1 MAEGERDSAANQ
13 NRRVKVYV
21 LGGDGQWDDRGTG
34 YVTCELIAEHDAL
47 GLRVL
52 SEQETNKELLV
63 TKIFEEEVFQRQGD
77 TIVTW
82 TNPETREDVALSFQE
97 AAGAQEVWEIIC
109 QVQGRSPL
117 DEGGDDSAAGGG
129 HVSDNAGSDLKLPV
143 PDMESL
149 QQLQDIVTNATSATR
164 DRIVEGVMEDGYL
177 AKLLSIFRDC
187 EDLEMTNSL
196 HTLFRIFKGLIMLN
210 EPSLIEACLSDGF
223 FLDTM
228 GILEYDPDYAKHEMK
243 HRHYLQSPGLF
254 KQAVPITHQPTLAK
268 IHLNFRLTYLKDVVM
283 ARYIDDISF
292 STIRELILLN
302 NVEIIA
308 HIQSDTAFLQKLF
321 QVCGDGSS
329 SSNGHTANATQ
340 AKTAGATALAPEKK
354 RPNAAAAK
362 GRAATAKEAKE
373 MAAESS
379 AHTKRINGFLF
390 LRELFELAKG
400 LQMPH
405 QMSFFRALSTV
416 GLFAILEEAIKSED
430 ACIVA
435 ASAEMMLSTLNHDAS
450 MLRSYIMKQSDQ
462 KQGLL
467 PSLIHALLH
476 YQDTGLKAS
485 IGDIVRYLLDSTAMD
500 LSPER
505 DSFLNLFYD
514 QEMDTLLSPFLQP
527 DLWTEDGQQPKD
539 VEKDKLE
546 EKAAKA
552 NLANLLAHN
561 GASGALHSQAHSQAQ
576 RDALTEIAAVSAR
589 RRERK
594 ACWDCALRHVVELLS
609 FCVEHHGHRIKYYM
623 LRNNVMQAVTL
634 LLAAVDKHLVLTA
647 LKFVRQC
654 VGVGEVFYNRYI
666 VKKDLF
672 KGVMN
677 LLEQH
682 LHRNNLINSAII
694 ELFDHIRVKNVKELI
709 KYMVDKYRTLYEK
722 LDYVDT
728 YKNLLVKYEQ
738 NEQYDQDTA
747 NGLTSLTS
755 ATSTDASHV
764 RGARDGPRRGG
775 RGRGPGAFGSKLEED
790 DDQDYFNEDDDD
802 EPQHGPPPPF
812 YAPHPAAQESKENE
826 SKENE
831 TPMGLAALGAYED
844 DDEPDAS
851 PAPNKREDQNDD
863 TRDASTRDAKRSR
876 F

>member
-1 MAEGERDSAANQ
+1 MAATREDNASNQ

-21 LGGDGQWDDRGTG
+21 LGSDGQWDDRGTG
-34 YVTCELIAEHDAL
+34 YVTCELISEHDAL

-52 SEQETNKELLV
+52 SEQESNKELLS

-117 DEGGDDSAAGGG
+117 DEGGEDAAGGG
-129 HVSDNAGSDLKLPV
+129 GNVSDGAGSDLKLPL
-143 PDMESL
+143 PDMENL
-149 QQLQDIVTNATSATR
+149 QHLQDIVSNATSATR
-164 DRIVEGVMEDGYL
+164 DRIVDGVMADGYL
-177 AKLLSIFRDC
+177 ATLLSIFRDC

-210 EPSLIEACLSDGF
+210 EPSLIEACLSDSF

-243 HRHYLQSPGLF
+243 HREYLQSPGLF

-292 STIRELILLN
+292 STMRELIQLN

-308 HIQSDTAFLQKLF
+308 HIQADTPFLNKLF
-321 QVCGDGSS
+321 QVCGEGSS
-329 SSNGHTANATQ
+329 TSNGIVPKP
-340 AKTAGATALAPEKK
+340 KTAGAAALAGDKKQPTPKTPAPKDKDTSTPKEK
-354 RPNAAAAK
+354 
-362 GRAATAKEAKE
+362 
-373 MAAESS
+373 ESA

-390 LRELFELAKG
+390 LRELFEMAKG
-400 LQMPH
+400 LQMAH

-416 GLFAILEEAIKSED
+416 GLFAILEEAIKSHD
-430 ACIVA
+430 ARIVS
-435 ASAEMMLSTLNHDAS
+435 ASTEMMLSTLNHDAS
-450 MLRSYIMKQSDQ
+450 MLRSYLIKESSSQTQASKQAGNSSREP
-462 KQGLL
+462 QGLL
-467 PSLIHALLH
+467 ASLIHALLH
-476 YQDTGLKAS
+476 YQDTGLKAQ

-500 LSPER
+500 VSPER

-514 QEMDTLLSPFLQP
+514 EHMDTLLSPFLQP
-527 DLWTEDGQQPKD
+527 DMWTEEGQLAKD
-539 VEKDKLE
+539 VQNDTE
-546 EKAAKA
+546 EEEAAKA
-552 NLANLLAHN
+552 KIAAAVALN
-561 GASGALHSQAHSQAQ
+561 GTARGMPSQAH
-576 RDALTEIAAVSAR
+576 RDALTEMACVAAR

-594 ACWDCALRHVVELLS
+594 ACWDCARKHVVELLS
-609 FCVEHHGHRIKYYM
+609 FSVEHHGHRIKYYM
-623 LRNNVMQAVTL
+623 LRNNVMQAVTA

-647 LKFVRQC
+647 LKFLRQC

-677 LLEQH
+677 LLSQH

-709 KYMVDKYRTLYEK
+709 NYMVDKYRTLYEK

-738 NEQYDQDTA
+738 NQQYEQDTA
-747 NGLTSLTS
+747 NGLTSVTASS
-755 ATSTDASHV
+755 ADTDPSHT

-775 RGRGPGAFGSKLEED
+775 RGG
-790 DDQDYFNEDDDD
+790 
-802 EPQHGPPPPF
+802 
-812 YAPHPAAQESKENE
+812 
-826 SKENE
+826 
-831 TPMGLAALGAYED
+831 
-844 DDEPDAS
+844 
-851 PAPNKREDQNDD
+851 
-863 TRDASTRDAKRSR
+863 
-876 F
+876 